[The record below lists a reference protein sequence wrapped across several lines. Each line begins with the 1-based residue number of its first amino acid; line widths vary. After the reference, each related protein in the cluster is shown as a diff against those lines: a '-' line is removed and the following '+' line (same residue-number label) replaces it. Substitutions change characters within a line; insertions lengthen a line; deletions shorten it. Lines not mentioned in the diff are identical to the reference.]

1 MLVINKLQTK
11 YWYLTLSEKTTISNA
26 TYLFSITHLLTN
38 TVTNF
43 ILIDVST
50 HKERYNKF
58 QIVENT
64 YNLYTGEYQYKVYA
78 QTSPVNLNPVLSD
91 ELVEQGILKV
101 NNTELVEVF
110 YEPT

>member
-1 MLVINKLQTK
+1 MLVINKGQTK
-11 YWYLTLSEKTTISNA
+11 NWYVTLTEKASAASA

-58 QIVENT
+58 EIVENT

-78 QTSPVNLNPVLSD
+78 QNSPVNLNPLLSD